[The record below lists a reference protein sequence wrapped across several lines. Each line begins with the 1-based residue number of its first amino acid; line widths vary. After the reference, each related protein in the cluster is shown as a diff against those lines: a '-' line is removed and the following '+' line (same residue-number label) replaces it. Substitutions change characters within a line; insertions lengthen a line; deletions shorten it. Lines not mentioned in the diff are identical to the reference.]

1 MGKKDRQKAPGHTGF
16 RKGFST
22 LDHILTLRAIL
33 EEGRSH
39 GRKIYCAFVDFR
51 KAFDTVPRAQ
61 LILRLE
67 EMGVP
72 MELIWGI
79 LALYRVD
86 KGQIRTREGAS
97 ELIHSTIGVKQGCP
111 LPLLYLAYI

>member
-1 MGKKDRQKAPGHTGF
+1 MEKVTRASGI

-22 LDHILTLRAIL
+22 LNHILNLRAII

-61 LILRLE
+61 LILR
-67 EMGVP
+67 
-72 MELIWGI
+72 
-79 LALYRVD
+79 
-86 KGQIRTREGAS
+86 
-97 ELIHSTIGVKQGCP
+97 
-111 LPLLYLAYI
+111 